1 MREIKFKAKRVSDG
15 EWVEG
20 SYIRLVVYGVMKHF
34 IIPANGLTFDDILI
48 EIDPNTLCQFTG
60 LIDKNGKEIYEGDI
74 LSDGKGDNGAV
85 RWIEALGG
93 FCAYVDNTLYSLNEG
108 DPNRSTQLEYTEV
121 IGNIHNI

>member
-15 EWVEG
+15 EWVKGLYSTSTDNGEITH
-20 SYIRLVVYGVMKHF
+20 YIGDFNLAT
-34 IIPANGLTFDDILI
+34 P
-48 EIDPNTLCQFTG
+48 IDPNTLCQFTG
-60 LIDKNGKEIYEGDI
+60 LVDKYGVEVYEGDI

-93 FCAYVDNTLYSLNEG
+93 FCVYVDNTLYSLNEG

-121 IGNIHNI
+121 IGNIHDK